1 MIDGIT
7 TAQNNQAQFATT
19 NKSDLDKDA
28 FLKLM
33 IAQLQNQDPL
43 EPMDGSDYSAQLAQ
57 FSSLE
62 QLQNI
67 NDSLNMSL
75 DANYLLTQSINN
87 TMTAGLIGKEVKIA
101 GNTVKNEGQDQTI
114 IGYDLVAPAHELQIN
129 IYDQNN
135 VLVKTFDDLE
145 LSAGQYKLPWDF
157 TDNNGNNVSVGN
169 YRVEVKAK
177 NLGLSP
183 MEVAQYFVGTI
194 AGVRF
199 SPSGT
204 SLVVN
209 GIEYSISDV
218 FEVVNGSVASNI
230 TDNLPEEKEKSDE
243 EEENLSDSD
252 PNLRLG
258 GDDIFG
264 NKIKGN

>member
-1 MIDGIT
+1 MIDGVSAT
-7 TAQNNQAQFATT
+7 SNNSVAYAT
-19 NKSDLDKDA
+19 NSKSDLDKDA

-101 GNTVKNEGQDQTI
+101 GDTVKFEGQDETI
-114 IGYDLVAPAHELQIN
+114 IGYDLIAPASELEIN
-129 IYDQNN
+129 IYDSNN
-135 VLVKTFDDLE
+135 AKIKTFDDLDLE
-145 LSAGQYKLPWDF
+145 AGQYKLNWDF
-157 TDNNGNNVSVGN
+157 TDNNGNKVNVGD

-177 NLGLSP
+177 NLGLTE
-183 MEVAQYFVGTI
+183 MKVAQYFVGI
-194 AGVRF
+194 IDGVRF
-199 SPSGT
+199 SPNGT

-209 GIEYSISDV
+209 DLEYAISDV
-218 FEVVNGSVASNI
+218 FEVVQGDQSSNVI
-230 TDNLPEEKEKSDE
+230 EETTTDEEPESEEKEEITYK
-243 EEENLSDSD
+243 D
-252 PNLRLG
+252 PPIRLRD
-258 GDDIFG
+258 DDIFS
-264 NKIKGN
+264 NKL

>member
-1 MIDGIT
+1 MIDGVS
-7 TAQNNQAQFATT
+7 TASNSSIEYATN

-101 GNTVKNEGQDQTI
+101 GDTVKFEGQDETI
-114 IGYDLVAPAHELQIN
+114 IGYDLIAPAHEVEIN
-129 IYDQNN
+129 IYDSNN
-135 VLVKTFDDLE
+135 VKVKTFDDLE
-145 LSAGQYKLPWDF
+145 LEAGQYKLNWDF
-157 TDNNGNNVSVGN
+157 TDNNGNKVNVGD
-169 YRVEVKAK
+169 YRVEVNAK
-177 NLGLSP
+177 NLGLTP

-194 AGVRF
+194 DGVRF
-199 SPSGT
+199 SPNGT

-209 GIEYSISDV
+209 DLEYSISDV
-218 FEVVNGSVASNI
+218 FEVVESGQSSNV
-230 TDNLPEEKEKSDE
+230 TEETTEEEADLEEKEDISYK
-243 EEENLSDSD
+243 D
-252 PNLRLG
+252 PPSRLG
-258 GDDIFG
+258 DDDIFS
-264 NKIKGN
+264 NKL

>member
-1 MIDGIT
+1 MIDGVS
-7 TAQNNQAQFATT
+7 TASNTSIEYAANS
-19 NKSDLDKDA
+19 KSSLDKDA
-28 FLKLM
+28 FLQLM

-101 GNTVKNEGQDQTI
+101 GDTVKFEGQDETI
-114 IGYDLVAPAHELQIN
+114 IGYDLIAPAHELEVN
-129 IYDQNN
+129 IYDSNN
-135 VLVKTFDDLE
+135 LKVKTFDDLE
-145 LSAGQYKLPWDF
+145 LEAGQYKLNWDF
-157 TDNNGNNVSVGN
+157 TDNSGNKVNVGE

-177 NLGLSP
+177 NLGLTD
-183 MEVAQYFVGTI
+183 MEVAQYFVGI
-194 AGVRF
+194 IDGVRF
-199 SPSGT
+199 SPNGT

-209 GIEYSISDV
+209 DIEYSISDV
-218 FEVVNGSVASNI
+218 FEVVAGGQSSNV
-230 TDNLPEEKEKSDE
+230 TEETSGEEEDESDE
-243 EEENLSDSD
+243 NEDKGYID
-252 PNLRLG
+252 PPVRLK
-258 GDDIFG
+258 DDDFFS
-264 NKIKGN
+264 NKL